1 MINRA
6 ALEGLLGSDWRIAAA
21 NRRAEIEGRVAG
33 RTDVLLF
40 GAGALGRRMLADL
53 VGLPFTPVAFVDN
66 DARRWGSA
74 VDGLRVIGPDEA
86 VGRTGRSALW
96 LITVYTNSAV
106 IAQIQRLG
114 MPWITCAELSW
125 IVGDPRPESLHF
137 GTPEQLA
144 ASANSIVAASDIWA
158 DEESA
163 TEYRAQ
169 IRWRFL
175 LDYAALPAPRPAG
188 ETYFPDDL
196 VTPLANEVFI
206 DCGALTG
213 DTIQIFLE
221 KRAAQFRRIVAI
233 EPDVIS
239 RRALEER
246 VRNWSRSG
254 LGPFEVEPVAVGS
267 RRGRGSFESSG
278 TVTSK
283 LGTGADLVDVVPLDE
298 ILLGRHPTYIKFD
311 IEGAEHDALLG
322 ASATL
327 RSDMPVLAVS
337 AYHKPEDVWDLPLL
351 IRSVCPDYRMYLR
364 RYSDERWETVLYAV
378 PPGRVPSGSSGRA

>member
-1 MINRA
+1 MHT
-6 ALEGLLGSDWRIAAA
+6 ALLEEMLGSDWLTTAA
-21 NRRAEIEGRVAG
+21 NRRDEIEGRVDG

-40 GAGALGRRMLADL
+40 GAGALGRQMLVDL
-53 VGLPFTPVAFVDN
+53 AGLPFTPVAFVDN
-66 DARRWGSA
+66 DARRWGSD
-74 VDGLRVIGPDEA
+74 VDGLPVLSPDQAVSRIG
-86 VGRTGRSALW
+86 RRALW

-106 IAQIQRLG
+106 IAQCQRLA

-125 IVGDPRPESLHF
+125 IVGEPRPQSLVF

-144 ASANSIVAASDIWA
+144 KSADSIAAASDIWA
-158 DEESA
+158 DDESA

-169 IRWRFL
+169 VRWRFL
-175 LDYAALPAPRPAG
+175 LDYASLPTPRPST

-196 VTPLANEVFI
+196 VRPLPDEVFV

-213 DTIQIFLE
+213 DTIEIFLA
-221 KRAAQFRRIVAI
+221 KRAAQFKRIVAI
-233 EPDVIS
+233 EPDIIS
-239 RRALEER
+239 CRALDER

-254 LGPFEVEPVAVGS
+254 LGPIDIEPVAIGS
-267 RRGRGSFESSG
+267 RRERRTFESTG

-283 LGTGADLVDVVPLDE
+283 LGSGADVVDVVPLDE

-337 AYHKPEDVWDLPLL
+337 AYHKPEDLWDLPLL
-351 IRSVCPDYRMYLR
+351 IQSIRPDYRLYLR